1 MDIKLNDE
9 QFAQVIGKQILESIT
24 PEARDKLVTDAIV
37 ALNKTESRGYGYGKA
52 ESPLQMAF
60 NQAVSVAV
68 NKLARE
74 LVEQSPVRNRIL
86 EAANAFIEVFPE
98 EYQEEEL
105 QRDVMAAVVAH
116 ARKVREASR

>member
-37 ALNKTESRGYGYGKA
+37 ALNKTETNYGRTA
-52 ESPLQMAF
+52 PSALQRAF
-60 NQAVSVAV
+60 NNAVGIAV
-68 NKLARE
+68 E
-74 LVEQSPVRNRIL
+74 LVEKSPVRDRIL
-86 EAANAFIEVFPE
+86 DAANAFIEVFPE
-98 EYQEEEL
+98 HYGDDAL

-116 ARKVREASR
+116 ARRVREGADRG